1 MKFQSFSNLNAYNTG
16 KLAALEEPA
25 QGDPSLLKVFQHALS
40 YAANGFSEKLI
51 KDRLYLPEPL
61 LGAYYTLRKAGSRQ
75 KMLKNPKPGARIL
88 ILEPGIETKGREGK
102 TESYYFSLLK
112 REFPTSAWLSLST
125 RDHCPYPVDLN
136 ISDLQAYSFIAPD
149 SRELKLRR
157 SIQRRLRQAERSGFT
172 REEMAY
178 ARSAMHIFFEEYH
191 RWYQFL
197 KEHRFEAC
205 FFITHYH
212 KEGII
217 AALNDHGISS
227 VEFQHGLISEN
238 DLYYVYPQALKA
250 QIKGAFF
257 PEYQL
262 LFGPYWMN
270 ILSKGAEFSLSQT
283 HVVGDYTGHKFR
295 EEKAVGEKENFIL
308 IAAQKNMG
316 DAYIPYAENLLGRI
330 EKQYPDWTVGLKLHP
345 LEKDARAY
353 EVLKKHPHFRLYGND
368 SDLSELLRR
377 AKIQISIYSTTFYDA
392 LGLGTLNLSLQEYS
406 SSADYAASMVKDNIA
421 WPLYVYE
428 DPIETYGRFV
438 EMGLTMPRRESIYA
452 PFERSV
458 LFKILNSHE

>member
-1 MKFQSFSNLNAYNTG
+1 M
-16 KLAALEEPA
+16 EEPLE
-25 QGDPSLLKVFQHALS
+25 GDPSLLKVFQHALS

-51 KDRLYLPEPL
+51 KDRLYVPEPL

-75 KMLKNPKPGARIL
+75 KPLTNPKPKARIL
-88 ILEPGIETKGREGK
+88 ILEPGIDTAGSDGSS
-102 TESYYFSLLK
+102 ESYYFSLLK
-112 REFPTSAWLSLST
+112 REFPESAWLSLST
-125 RDHCPYPVDLN
+125 RENSPYPVDLS
-136 ISDLQAYSFIAPD
+136 ISDLHAYGLNAPD
-149 SRELKLRR
+149 SHELKLRR
-157 SIQRRLRQAERSGFT
+157 SIQRRLRQAEHSGFT

-197 KEHRFEAC
+197 KDHSFETC

-217 AALNDHGISS
+217 AALNDLGVSS

-238 DLYYVYPQALKA
+238 DLYYVYPQALKT

-283 HVVGDYTGHKFR
+283 HVVGDYSGRKFR
-295 EEKAVGEKENFIL
+295 EEKVSEDYEKENFIL
-308 IAAQKNMG
+308 IAAQKNMS
-316 DAYIPYAENLLGRI
+316 DSYVPYTENLLGRMAS
-330 EKQYPDWTVGLKLHP
+330 KHPDWIVGLKLHP
-345 LEKDARAY
+345 LEKNAAEY
-353 EVLKKHPHFRLYGND
+353 EALKKYTNFRLFGND
-368 SDLSELLRR
+368 SDLTELLKR

-406 SSADYAASMVKDNIA
+406 SSADYAATMVKDNIA
-421 WPLYVYE
+421 WPLYIYE
-428 DPIETYGRFV
+428 DPIEAYSHFV
-438 EMGLTMPRRESIYA
+438 AMGLTMPRRDSIYA

-458 LFKILNSHE
+458 LFKILNTHE

>member
-1 MKFQSFSNLNAYNTG
+1 MKFQSFSNLNTYITG
-16 KLAALEEPA
+16 KLAALEEPV

-61 LGAYYTLRKAGSRQ
+61 LGAYYTLRRAGVKQRI
-75 KMLKNPKPGARIL
+75 LNNPKPGARIL
-88 ILEPGIETKGREGK
+88 ILEPGIDTSDEEGRP
-102 TESYYFSLLK
+102 ESYYFSLLK
-112 REFPTSAWLSLST
+112 REFPESSWLSLST
-125 RDHCPYPVDLN
+125 RENCPYPTDLS
-136 ISDLQAYSFIAPD
+136 ISALQPYGLIAPD
-149 SRELKLRR
+149 PRELALRR

-197 KEHRFEAC
+197 KDHRFEAC

-212 KEGII
+212 KEGMI
-217 AALNDHGISS
+217 AAMNDHNVSS

-238 DLYYVYPQALKA
+238 DLYYVYPQALKG
-250 QIKGAFF
+250 QIKGAYF

-283 HVVGDYTGHKFR
+283 HVVGDFTGRKFR
-295 EEKAVGEKENFIL
+295 EDLHSESKENFIL

-316 DAYIPYAENLLGRI
+316 DAYIPYTENLLGRI
-330 EKQYPDWTVGLKLHP
+330 EKQYPDWKIGLKLHP
-345 LEKDARAY
+345 LEKDLSAY
-353 EVLKKHPHFRLYGND
+353 EVLKKHPQFRLYGND
-368 SDLSELLRR
+368 ADLIELLRK
-377 AKIQISIYSTTFYDA
+377 AKIHISIYSTTFYDS

-438 EMGLTMPRRESIYA
+438 EMGLTMPKRENIYA

-458 LFKILNSHE
+458 LFKILNGHE